1 MKDYKD
7 TLNLPKTDLAMK
19 ANLPNK
25 EPELLK
31 YWEKID
37 LYKKLKEKG
46 QGRKK
51 FILHD
56 GPHMPMGPF
65 ILAMPSIK
73 LLKT

>member
-7 TLNLPKTDLAMK
+7 TLNLPKTELAMK

-31 YWEKID
+31 YWEEID
-37 LYKKLKEKG
+37 LYKKLKERGKA
-46 QGRKK
+46 RKNL
-51 FILHD
+51 FFMMV
-56 GPHMPMGPF
+56 PHMPMGPF